1 MGRYARLTDAEM
13 ARIHMLHDVEKLP
26 STVIAT
32 RTGLSIGQIRRI
44 LARAQKAEPQAKA
57 A

>member
-13 ARIHMLHDVEKLP
+13 ARIRMLHDIEKLP
-26 STVIAT
+26 TTIIAT

-44 LARAQKAEPQAKA
+44 LDRAQRAEQRDKA